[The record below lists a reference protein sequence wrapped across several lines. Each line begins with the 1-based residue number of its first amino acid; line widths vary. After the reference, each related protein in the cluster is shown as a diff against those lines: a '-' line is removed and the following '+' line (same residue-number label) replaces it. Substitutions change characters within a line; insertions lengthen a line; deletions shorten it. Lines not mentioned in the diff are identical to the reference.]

1 VRGITGTLVVL
12 LAIGYIAS
20 SVKWSTPPHADEEP
34 QRLQDGWRRTAQG
47 WEQRASWVAREP
59 IKHVP
64 CVVHPWTV
72 AALQVLFS
80 LLALLLARPA
90 GDRKRPPRVKPPHV
104 DASRSE
110 CRLHPSA

>member
-1 VRGITGTLVVL
+1 MRGITGTLVVL

-20 SVKWSTPPHADEEP
+20 NVKWSTAPHANAEP
-34 QRLQDGWRRTAQG
+34 ERLQDGWRRTAQG

-59 IKHVP
+59 AERVP
-64 CVVHPWTV
+64 CAVRPWTV
-72 AALQVLFS
+72 AALQVLLS

-90 GDRKRPPRVKPPHV
+90 GRKRPPRVKPPHV